1 MGRYKLLFII
11 VLIATLTATG
21 FALINDFSGTYTKIP
36 TIRDPWCGLS
46 IEIKKIRFNKYRI
59 TWVLI
64 TGERSVVEL
73 FGKIE
78 GDLIDFRKNQ
88 QGYTYQ
94 FIDNKKKLTVT
105 LDVPE
110 KKIVCHYVREREKE

>member
-1 MGRYKLLFII
+1 MGRYKILII
-11 VLIATLTATG
+11 ITLIAFFTATG
-21 FALINDFSGTYTKIP
+21 FSLINDFNGTYTKIP
-36 TIRDPWCGLS
+36 TIRDPWCGKS

-73 FGKIE
+73 YGKIA
-78 GDLIDFRKNQ
+78 GDMIDFRKNR
-88 QGYTYQ
+88 QGYTYE

-110 KKIVCHYVREREKE
+110 KKIVCHYVREQE

>member
-1 MGRYKLLFII
+1 MGRYKLLIII
-11 VLIATLTATG
+11 VLIATLAATG